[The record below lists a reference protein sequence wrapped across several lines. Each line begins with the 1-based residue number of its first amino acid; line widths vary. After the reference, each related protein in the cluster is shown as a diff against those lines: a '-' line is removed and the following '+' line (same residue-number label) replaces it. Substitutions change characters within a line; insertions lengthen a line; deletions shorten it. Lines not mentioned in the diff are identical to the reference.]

1 MTLKELYAKIDG
13 SYDQAISILR
23 IEKLIDKYIRKFP
36 NCGVVTNVIAA
47 KETMDPTQLFET
59 AHAMKGVCSN
69 LGLVNL
75 AAAASEI
82 AEEYRPGKSRTM
94 SDEAVKEKI
103 AKISEMFDKATE
115 GINEYINSVQ

>member
-13 SYDQAISILR
+13 SYDQAISVLR

-36 NCGVVTNVIAA
+36 NVGVVTNVIAA
-47 KETMDPTQLFET
+47 GETMDPTQLFET